1 MIFPFDSLSA
11 EARPLGLFV
20 GTLVGF
26 GFGFVLE
33 RAGFGRA
40 PKLAAQFYGTD
51 LTVLKVMFGA
61 IVTALLGLVVLSGVG
76 LLDLRAVANQ
86 AASATYLWPMI
97 VGGFALGVGFIVSGY
112 CPGTSFVAAASG
124 KLDGL
129 VVVAGVVLGQVAW
142 AELEWRPIVARF
154 HDSGDLGHLF
164 IYDLLHVPAAIV
176 ALAVVAMAVGAFLL
190 ADFIDQRPGGRAG
203 RAVFAALVGTALA
216 GVALLALPS
225 RGEARP
231 RGLRAITAL
240 DLAHR
245 VFAEPWKLR
254 VLDLRPAA
262 ACAAKRIPGSEC
274 VEKPAG
280 DPVREVVL
288 VTEAGGPVP
297 PAAGRIASDVR
308 VLAGGFRAWEELKL
322 EAPDPGAPPPAPA
335 AAPSPPRKKAEG
347 GGCGG

>member
-1 MIFPFDSLSA
+1 MIFPFESLSA
-11 EARPLGLFV
+11 QARPLGLVV
-20 GTLVGF
+20 GTLIGF

-61 IVTALLGLVVLSGVG
+61 IVTALLGLVVLSGAG
-76 LLDLRAVANQ
+76 LLDLRALAGE

-97 VGGFALGVGFIVSGY
+97 AGGFALGVGFIVSGY

-129 VVVAGVVLGQVAW
+129 VVVAGVILGQVAW
-142 AELEWRPIVARF
+142 AELEWRPMFARF
-154 HDSGDLGHLF
+154 HESGDRGHLYL
-164 IYDLLHVPAAIV
+164 YDLLHVPAAV
-176 ALAVVAMAVGAFLL
+176 LALAVVAMALGAFLL

-203 RAVFAALVGTALA
+203 RTVFAALGGGAVA

-225 RGEARP
+225 RGEPRP
-231 RGLRAITAL
+231 RELGTITAS
-240 DLAHR
+240 DLARR

-274 VEKPAG
+274 VDKASG
-280 DPVREVVL
+280 DPVREVIL
-288 VTEAGGPVP
+288 VTEAGGPLP
-297 PAAGRIASDVR
+297 REAGRIAGDVR
-308 VLAGGFRAWEELKL
+308 VLAGGFRSWEDLKL
-322 EAPDPGAPPPAPA
+322 AAPA
-335 AAPSPPRKKAEG
+335 AAGPPPAAPAVPAPARKKAEG